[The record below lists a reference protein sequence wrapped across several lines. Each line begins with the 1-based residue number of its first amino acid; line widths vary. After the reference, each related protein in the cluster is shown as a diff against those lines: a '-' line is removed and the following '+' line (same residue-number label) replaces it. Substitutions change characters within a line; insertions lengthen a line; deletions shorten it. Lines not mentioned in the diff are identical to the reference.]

1 LQDKE
6 RINEEISC
14 SEVRLILD
22 DGGQRGVVSIKEAL
36 ALAAES
42 GLDLVEVSASATP
55 PVCRIMDYSKYKFEK
70 NKKDREARKKQRQ
83 NQIETKEIKFRP
95 KIEDHDYQT
104 KLKHIRRFLEEGD
117 KVKLVI
123 RFRGREMMFQ
133 DSGTELLKRVTED
146 VTGLGV
152 VEKTP
157 EMQGR
162 QQVMI
167 ISPVNN

>member
-1 LQDKE
+1 
-6 RINEEISC
+6 
-14 SEVRLILD
+14 
-22 DGGQRGVVSIKEAL
+22 
-36 ALAAES
+36 
-42 GLDLVEVSASATP
+42 
-55 PVCRIMDYSKYKFEK
+55 MDYSKYKFEK

-104 KLKHIRRFLEEGD
+104 KLRHIRRFLEEGD
-117 KVKLVI
+117 KVKLII

-167 ISPVNN
+167 ISPVHN

>member
-1 LQDKE
+1 M
-6 RINEEISC
+6 
-14 SEVRLILD
+14 LD
-22 DGGQRGVVSIKEAL
+22 DGTQKGVVTIQEAL
-36 ALAAES
+36 DIADEH
-42 GLDLVEVSASATP
+42 GLDLVEVAPNAKP
-55 PVCRIMDYSKYKFEK
+55 PVCRVMDYGKFKFEK

-95 KIEDHDYQT
+95 KIEDHDYNV
-104 KLKHIRRFLEEGD
+104 KLKHIKRFLDEGN

-133 DSGTELLKRVTED
+133 NNGIELLKRVTED
-146 VTGLGV
+146 VKGLGV

-162 QQVMI
+162 QQIMI
-167 ISPVNN
+167 IGPDPQGGQPQQGKSE

>member
-1 LQDKE
+1 
-6 RINEEISC
+6 
-14 SEVRLILD
+14 VRLILD
-22 DGGQRGVVSIKEAL
+22 DGSQRGVVSIKEAL

-42 GLDLVEVSASATP
+42 GLDLVEVAPGAAP
-55 PVCRIMDYSKYKFEK
+55 PVCRVMDFSKYKFEK

-104 KLKHIRRFLEEGD
+104 KLRHIRRFLEEGD

-146 VTGLGV
+146 VAGLGV

-167 ISPVNN
+167 IGPVNN

>member
-1 LQDKE
+1 M
-6 RINEEISC
+6 R
-14 SEVRLILD
+14 R
-22 DGGQRGVVSIKEAL
+22 A
-36 ALAAES
+36 
-42 GLDLVEVSASATP
+42 
-55 PVCRIMDYSKYKFEK
+55 
-70 NKKDREARKKQRQ
+70 KKQRQ

-104 KLKHIRRFLEEGD
+104 KLRHIRRFLEEGD

-133 DSGTELLKRVTED
+133 DSGTELLNRVTQD